1 LGLAISGVS
10 ASAVFLADFFVVG
23 DDLVGLF
30 RGDDR
35 RLLLLL
41 PLLSLLLPIGLFSG
55 LVLGETAVE
64 EPLAAEGFL
73 PPSGGDFL
81 LPSGG
86 AFLVLGA
93 FLAGLPGFS
102 PLRTRRTASVVSI

>member
-1 LGLAISGVS
+1 LGLSFSVGSVS
-10 ASAVFLADFFVVG
+10 AFFFADFFVVG

-41 PLLSLLLPIGLFSG
+41 PLLSRFLLAGLFSG
-55 LVLGETAVE
+55 LVLGETALE
-64 EPLAAEGFL
+64 EPLVAVFL

-86 AFLVLGA
+86 GFLLGPFFEGFPA
-93 FLAGLPGFS
+93 FS